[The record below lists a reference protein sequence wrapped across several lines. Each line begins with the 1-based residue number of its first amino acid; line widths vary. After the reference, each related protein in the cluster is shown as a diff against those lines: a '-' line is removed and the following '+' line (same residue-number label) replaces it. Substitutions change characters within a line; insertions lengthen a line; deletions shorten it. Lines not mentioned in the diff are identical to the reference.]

1 MQPFYHAFKAIALAD
16 LNGKCSNRGIYAPFR
31 QQQRL
36 LRVHLRH
43 TLLAAK
49 SDDGVR
55 AAGGSSRVQDDGK
68 DEGGAAWM
76 DQIRRSVA
84 AETLQREADSA
95 KKQRGAAAL
104 TSARLQQRVRKL
116 GQPDMELSDT
126 ERTPHSPPP
135 SLTSWVHN
143 EATLS
148 ETRLENEDGFVNLDL
163 NSTSRFI
170 PLRQQQ
176 VCDNF
181 DDPAI
186 GLVVPQTVECDHEL
200 DSSDAK
206 ASTQPLHAF
215 ELVVGLLSARDLAI
229 PSSFP
234 TTSRVRI
241 GAELSL
247 VHQTKQIA
255 VLSAPPVS
263 FLAAMDDMIHWD
275 DAALRFGF
283 DSPALSSD
291 TTITSTTTT
300 TCYDPQSVINEWS
313 LSILVQVVDLQSGTN
328 TVLGK
333 IEVPLV
339 LLETPLAQ
347 EYAMARWF
355 PLERTSVGVPTR
367 GDIRVSITLSMRDDT
382 DGDNKQPMMV
392 TYKPKLESSSEPGV
406 ASKRTNKSSQL
417 RRGSRKASTST
428 ALSKKPQLSGSK
440 TSPQRG
446 ARGSKN
452 TDQQL
457 YSDSSSPPPSVATAG
472 TSRRKF
478 SQPRPVRPISPNY
491 RCPKVGAFS
500 PPSSPSSFSSEN
512 LDELRSPRSPPAPS
526 QQQPGRRSSLAS
538 RRISR
543 QRAVDLAEAEAAVV
557 AATVANTSTQ
567 PFLKRKPY
575 KVVFRKL
582 DWSSVG
588 SRTDSSW
595 DAKQPPGMQASGA
608 ASAGLQSPTGAA
620 APLKKRGKQPGF
632 DSQGRSGGNIEK
644 SSVELDP
651 AIVPRLQALSSTVYE
666 CCCVTQTTAPLAH
679 MKYQAERTKY
689 VQELQTSVTTSSI
702 GGESL
707 ETSTEPSDECDP
719 QLSSKSFLTSSIALS
734 GLWKALVKDASGEL
748 YASRLQQL
756 LSGVENARNPADL
769 SMKA

>member
-1 MQPFYHAFKAIALAD
+1 MQPSYRAFKAIALED
-16 LNGKCSNRGIYAPFR
+16 LNGRCSNRGIYASF
-31 QQQRL
+31 QQQQLL
-36 LRVHLRH
+36 LRAHLRH
-43 TLLAAK
+43 ALLAAK

-55 AAGGSSRVQDDGK
+55 AAGDSSRVQDDGK

-76 DQIRRSVA
+76 DRIRRSVA
-84 AETLQREADSA
+84 AETLQQEADST
-95 KKQRGAAAL
+95 KKQRGAALL

-116 GQPDMELSDT
+116 GQPDLELSDT
-126 ERTPHSPPP
+126 ERTPHPPSPP
-135 SLTSWVHN
+135 SLASRIHN
-143 EATLS
+143 KATLS
-148 ETRLENEDGFVNLDL
+148 ETRLVNEDGSVNLDL

-170 PLRQQQ
+170 PLQQQ
-176 VCDNF
+176 QICDSF
-181 DDPAI
+181 DDPVI
-186 GLVVPQTVECDHEL
+186 GLTVPQTVECDHEL
-200 DSSDAK
+200 DSFDAQEN
-206 ASTQPLHAF
+206 TQSLHAF
-215 ELVVGLLSARDLAI
+215 ELVIKLLSARDLAI
-229 PSSFP
+229 PNSFP

-263 FLAAMDDMIHWD
+263 FLAAMDDTIHWD

-291 TTITSTTTT
+291 TTT

-313 LSILVQVVDLQSGTN
+313 LSILVQVVELQSGTN

-333 IEVPLV
+333 IEVPLA

-382 DGDNKQPMMV
+382 SGDDKQLMV
-392 TYKPKLESSSEPGV
+392 AYKSKLESSSGPGV

-428 ALSKKPQLSGSK
+428 ALSKKPQLPGSK

-446 ARGSKN
+446 TRGSKDMN
-452 TDQQL
+452 EQL
-457 YSDSSSPPPSVATAG
+457 YSGSSSPPPSVATAG
-472 TSRRKF
+472 ASRRKF
-478 SQPRPVRPISPNY
+478 SQPRPVRPISPSY

-512 LDELRSPRSPPAPS
+512 LDESRSPRSSPAPS
-526 QQQPGRRSSLAS
+526 QQQPGRRSSLAP
-538 RRISR
+538 RRSSR
-543 QRAVDLAEAEAAVV
+543 QRAVDFAEAEAAVV

-595 DAKQPPGMQASGA
+595 DAKQPSGTQASGA

-620 APLKKRGKQPGF
+620 TPLKKRGKQLGS
-632 DSQGRSGGNIEK
+632 DSQGRSDGNIKK

-651 AIVPRLQALSSTVYE
+651 AIVPRLQALSSAVYE

-679 MKYQAERTKY
+679 MKYQAERTKH
-689 VQELQTSVTTSSI
+689 VQQLQASVTTSST

-707 ETSTEPSDECDP
+707 EASTAPSDECDP

-734 GLWKALVKDASGEL
+734 GLWKALVNDAGGEL

-756 LSGVENARNPADL
+756 LSGVENACNPADL
-769 SMKA
+769 STKA